1 MKCFRFILALV
12 LIYQSGSQFANAQ
25 LPDSI
30 TIYDGSLVYMNINAY
45 SYVLKKGGENY
56 TLCRTQTETGDLDRK
71 ITDNK
76 PINLGTISFEV
87 IDQLVAALDGS
98 YPTLSLEI
106 FSIDSNL
113 IKKNQKTLFE
123 SVEDSW
129 WTTRQ
134 QTYVKK
140 QLANFK
146 NYERAIRTF
155 VCQER
160 AMHSGARFEAQF
172 YFPGNKI
179 REVASSQN
187 QFGFPWYIDDRR
199 SYNPALAKLFESF
212 LQSYEGSNKNRLAGV
227 DNILQLLA
235 GQVYRDVCMAAMHS
249 NNLDDFNSR

>member
-1 MKCFRFILALV
+1 MKGFHFILT
-12 LIYQSGSQFANAQ
+12 LIFVCQSFSQFANAQ

-30 TIYDGSLVYMNINAY
+30 TIYDGSITYMNSNEYAY
-45 SYVLKKGGENY
+45 ILKKDRENY
-56 TLCRTQTETGDLDRK
+56 TLSRTQTD
-71 ITDNK
+71 DN
-76 PINLGTISFEV
+76 PINLGTISFDV
-87 IDQLVAALDGS
+87 IGQLVAALDAA

-113 IKKNQKTLFE
+113 IKENQKTLFE

-134 QTYVKK
+134 QAYVKK

-155 VCQER
+155 VCQESGR
-160 AMHSGARFEAQF
+160 HSGARFEAQF

-199 SYNPALAKLFESF
+199 SYNPALAKLFERF
-212 LQSYEGSNKNRLAGV
+212 LQPYEGSNKNRLAGV

-235 GQVYRDVCMAAMHS
+235 GQVYRDVCLAAMHS
-249 NNLDDFNSR
+249 KNLDDFNRR

>member
-1 MKCFRFILALV
+1 MKCFRFILTLV
-12 LIYQSGSQFANAQ
+12 FVWQSFSQFANAQ

-30 TIYDGSLVYMNINAY
+30 KIYDGSIVYLNINEY
-45 SYVLKKGGENY
+45 DFILKKGKGNY
-56 TLCRTQTETGDLDRK
+56 TLFRTQT
-71 ITDNK
+71 DNN

-87 IDQLVAALDGS
+87 IGQLVAALDAS

-113 IKKNQKTLFE
+113 IKENQKTLFE

-134 QTYVKK
+134 QAYVKK

-160 AMHSGARFEAQF
+160 GRHSGVRFEAQF

-187 QFGFPWYIDDRR
+187 RFGFPWY
-199 SYNPALAKLFESF
+199 
-212 LQSYEGSNKNRLAGV
+212 
-227 DNILQLLA
+227 
-235 GQVYRDVCMAAMHS
+235 
-249 NNLDDFNSR
+249 